1 MLENFERL
9 KYEYVN
15 APNKYPNIKDKPARI
30 TKIDNLK
37 KTAGELMSSYENFIR
52 VQSSGLTDEEQPMVR
67 NKGADGEYDDTRD
80 LS

>member
-30 TKIDNLK
+30 TKIDKLK
-37 KTAGELMSSYENFIR
+37 TTAGELMSSYENFIR
-52 VQSSGLTDEEQPMVR
+52 VQSSGLADEEQP
-67 NKGADGEYDDTRD
+67 
-80 LS
+80 